1 MSLQI
6 GIIAIVIN
14 QKAPILMGRTVRRR
28 RISEE
33 FSYIQRK
40 FKGSLIPLSRTHVS
54 APRNVDSDD
63 IYKLVSRTAVWNI
76 YKPKGMAGSSA

>member
-28 RISEE
+28 ISEE

-40 FKGSLIPLSRTHVS
+40 FNGSLIPLFQTHVS
-54 APRNVDSDD
+54 DTRNVDSDD

-76 YKPKGMAGSSA
+76 YKPKGIAGNSA

>member
-1 MSLQI
+1 
-6 GIIAIVIN
+6 
-14 QKAPILMGRTVRRR
+14 MGRTVRRR

-40 FKGSLIPLSRTHVS
+40 FNGSLIPLFQTHVS
-54 APRNVDSDD
+54 DTRNVDSDD

-76 YKPKGMAGSSA
+76 YKPKGIAGNSA